1 VVSGATFGENLA
13 MDAERSRAGKAG
25 SPELANV
32 VERNI
37 QALVAH
43 RQGEEGSRS
52 VGERIA
58 DGVTRFTGSL
68 FFVSIHLLILALWL
82 LINLG
87 WLPRIPRFDPS
98 FMLLASVA
106 SVEALFLAT
115 FVLIT
120 QKRMAALADKRAE
133 LDLQI
138 SLLAEHEITR
148 ILTLVT
154 AMAERM
160 GVEGAQDPELAE
172 LSQDVVPEQ
181 VIEKMETQKRAHEP
195 ERRS

>member
-1 VVSGATFGENLA
+1 MDPERTGTANAGA
-13 MDAERSRAGKAG
+13 
-25 SPELANV
+25 PELANV

-37 QALVAH
+37 RSLLAH
-43 RQGEEGSRS
+43 RQEEQGSRS
-52 VGERIA
+52 LGERIA

-68 FFVSIHLLILALWL
+68 FFVSTQLFILALWL

-87 WLPRIPRFDPS
+87 WLPRMPRFDPS
-98 FMLLASVA
+98 FTILASVA

-115 FVLIT
+115 FVLIA
-120 QKRMAALADKRAE
+120 QKRMATLAEKRAE

-148 ILTLVT
+148 LITLLT
-154 AMAERM
+154 AIAERM

-172 LSQDVVPEQ
+172 LSQDVAPEQ
-181 VIEKMETQKRAHEP
+181 VIEKMEAQKRAHQP

>member
-1 VVSGATFGENLA
+1 
-13 MDAERSRAGKAG
+13 MDPERRRAGKAG
-25 SPELANV
+25 SPELADV

-37 QALVAH
+37 QALLAH
-43 RQGEEGSRS
+43 RQEEEGSRRL
-52 VGERIA
+52 GERIA

-68 FFVSIHLLILALWL
+68 FFISLHLFILALWL

-87 WLPRIPRFDPS
+87 WLPRLPRFDPS
-98 FMLLASVA
+98 FVILASVA

-115 FVLIT
+115 FVLIN

-148 ILTLVT
+148 VIALVT
-154 AMAERM
+154 AIAERM

-172 LSQDVVPEQ
+172 LSQDVAPEQ
-181 VIEKMETQKRAHEP
+181 VIEKMETQERAQD
-195 ERRS
+195 R

>member
-1 VVSGATFGENLA
+1 MDPEPSDRPVSPGLA
-13 MDAERSRAGKAG
+13 D
-25 SPELANV
+25 V

-37 QALVAH
+37 QALLAH
-43 RQGEEGSRS
+43 RREEEGSRS
-52 VGERIA
+52 LGERIA

-68 FFVSIHLLILALWL
+68 YFVSIHLIILMLWL
-82 LINLG
+82 LVKLG
-87 WLPRIPRFDPS
+87 WLPRLAPVEPS
-98 FMLLASVA
+98 FTILASVA

-120 QKRMAALADKRAE
+120 QKRMAALAAKRAE

-148 ILTLVT
+148 LLTLVT

-160 GVEGAQDPELAE
+160 GLDRAQDPELAE
-172 LSQDVVPEQ
+172 LSQDVAPEQ
-181 VIEKMETQKRAHEP
+181 VIEKMEAQERVHEP
-195 ERRS
+195 TKDS